1 MEIKQHTFKF
11 VHAVKSVI
19 LRGNYSIKCSYWKE
33 QRSQISY
40 LSFHLKKKK
49 KEKQQIK
56 PKTCK
61 RKMVTKSRNQYK

>member
-11 VHAVKSVI
+11 VDAVKSVI

-49 KEKQQIK
+49 SSKSNPKHAKEKW
-56 PKTCK
+56 
-61 RKMVTKSRNQYK
+61 